1 MAFTTINKSTDYFKS
16 VRYQGTGND
25 NLAVT
30 GVGFSSDFTWTKKLE
45 TTTNERPYLFDTIR
59 GATKY
64 ISTSHA
70 DAEQTATNSLKAWTS
85 DGYTAGTNNAVNQ
98 SSSYSYTTMNWKA
111 GTAVSGNTSGSGT
124 YKTYTGTVNT
134 TSGFSII
141 KYTGNGSAGH
151 TIPHHL
157 GTANIGSIF
166 VKNLDSGSDYWY
178 SYHKP
183 LGATKTLI
191 LNETDAVGTNTM
203 WNNTAPT
210 SSVFSVGS
218 SSGSNTNNQNYIAY
232 IFADI
237 QGYCKTGQYTSNGN
251 VDGVF
256 QYLGFKP
263 AVLLVKNT
271 SQATDWI
278 MFSND
283 RNGYNGNNTPI
294 FPNTETGAGNAT
306 DNAIDLLSNGFKVRT
321 AGSKLN
327 GDGAGQTLIYMALG
341 QTLVGTNNVPNN
353 AR

>member
-111 GTAVSGNTSGSGT
+111 NGAASANTDGSISSTVSA
-124 YKTYTGTVNT
+124 NT
-134 TSGFSII
+134 TSGFSIV
-141 KYTGNGSAGH
+141 KYTGTGANATVGH
-151 TIPHHL
+151 GL
-157 GTANIGSIF
+157 GVTPKMVI
-166 VKNLDSGSDYWY
+166 VKNMTISESWNVYHASLTSPAYLVQLNTTSAEFSNASTWY
-178 SYHKP
+178 S
-183 LGATKTLI
+183 
-191 LNETDAVGTNTM
+191 
-203 WNNTAPT
+203 TAPS
-210 SSVFSVGS
+210 SSVFSIGTDVGVN
-218 SSGSNTNNQNYIAY
+218 GNGNTFIAY
-232 IFADI
+232 CFADV

-251 VDGVF
+251 VDGAFV
-256 QYLGFKP
+256 YTGFKP
-263 AVLLVKNT
+263 AVLLVKNN

-306 DNAIDLLSNGFKVRT
+306 DNAIDLLSNGFKMRT

>member
-1 MAFTTINKSTDYFKS
+1 MAYTTVNKSTDFFKS
-16 VRYQGTGND
+16 VKYQGTGND

-30 GVGFSSDFTWTKKLE
+30 GVGFSSDFTWTKKIE

-70 DAEQTATNSLKAWTS
+70 TLEQTAADSLKAWTS

-111 GTAVSGNTSGSGT
+111 GTAVSGQTTGSGS

-134 TSGFSII
+134 TAGFSII
-141 KYTGNGSAGH
+141 KYVGNGTAGH

-157 GTANIGSIF
+157 GTANISQIF
-166 VKNLDSGSDYWY
+166 VKSLSGNEDWMVYNKNS
-178 SYHKP
+178 
-183 LGATKTLI
+183 GASNFLI
-191 LNETDAVGTNTM
+191 LNATATPASGTQ
-203 WNNTAPT
+203 WNSTAPS
-210 SSVFSVGS
+210 SSVFSI
-218 SSGSNTNNQNYIAY
+218 GSNNNMNQNNNNFIAY
-232 IFADI
+232 IFAEK
-237 QGYCKTGQYTSNGN
+237 QGYSKFGKYTSNGN
-251 VDGVF
+251 ADGPF
-256 QYLGFKP
+256 CYLGFKP
-263 AVLLVKNT
+263 AVLLIKNT

-283 RNGYNGNNTPI
+283 RNGFNGNNTPI

-306 DNAIDLLSNGFKVRT
+306 DNEIDFLSNGFKVRN
-321 AGSKLN
+321 AGSKSN
-327 GDGAGQTLIYMALG
+327 GDGASKELFYMALG

-353 AR
+353 AF